1 MWIMAKGGCRKWINI
16 SLIMTLSKISLILR
30 ALTTGLTTDNATQIA
45 SHQVMFHTKHFNR
58 ITAKNVILKSAS
70 QMSCVPMVV

>member
-1 MWIMAKGGCRKWINI
+1 MNVDNGEGGLPEVDE

-30 ALTTGLTTDNATQIA
+30 ALTTGLTTDNAAQIA

-58 ITAKNVILKSAS
+58 ITAKYVILKSAS